1 MKNQYH
7 CTSQQRILKTLMCL
21 FGHEIDGLTPSQ
33 VAQLAGSSASNATRD
48 LWNLELAG
56 LVERLPNGDK
66 VRISPQLGRKALAVL
81 HTFDRAQRQ
90 LDDLKARYARMPD
103 QPDMRDLQTRYST
116 QA

>member
-21 FGHEIDGLTPSQ
+21 FGHEIDGLAPSQ

-48 LWNLELAG
+48 LWNLIEAG
-56 LVERLPNGDK
+56 LVERLPGGES

-81 HTFDRAQRQ
+81 HTFDRAQRS
-90 LDDLKARYARMPD
+90 LSDLTSRYIP
-103 QPDMRDLQTRYST
+103 ST
-116 QA
+116 H